1 MAEGGEPARGP
12 AREPARG
19 PRWRIDGFTPEKRRV
34 FLAALG
40 KYGTVRDAARVAGV
54 SRTTVDRHRRKW
66 PDFAKACETA
76 RLQAAGPLEAIAW
89 ERAVNGAEQTIVRK
103 GEVVEV
109 RKKPS
114 DGMLR
119 MLLQSSD
126 PDRFGRTGGATPR
139 QIEALKARLRAEV
152 EAELR
157 GTPEEQAAR
166 GRALRE
172 EVEAKLAELHRRF
185 CSGVDCEECD
195 PPEGEEEDDAGEAS
209 AGG

>member
-1 MAEGGEPARGP
+1 MSEGA
-12 AREPARG
+12 EPARG

-34 FLAALG
+34 FLAALTRFG
-40 KYGTVRDAARVAGV
+40 CVKDAARVAGI
-54 SRTTVDRHRRKW
+54 STQTVGRHRRKW

-76 RLQAAGPLEAIAW
+76 RMQAAGPLEAIAW
-89 ERAVNGAEQTIVRK
+89 ERAVVGADLTIVRK

-109 RKKPS
+109 RRKPS

-152 EAELR
+152 EEELR
-157 GTPEEQAAR
+157 GTPEERAAR
-166 GRALRE
+166 SRALRE
-172 EVEAKLAELHRRF
+172 EIEAKLAQLHRRF
-185 CSGVDCEECD
+185 CGGADCEEDD
-195 PPEGEEEDDAGEAS
+195 PDGEEEEDEA
-209 AGG
+209 